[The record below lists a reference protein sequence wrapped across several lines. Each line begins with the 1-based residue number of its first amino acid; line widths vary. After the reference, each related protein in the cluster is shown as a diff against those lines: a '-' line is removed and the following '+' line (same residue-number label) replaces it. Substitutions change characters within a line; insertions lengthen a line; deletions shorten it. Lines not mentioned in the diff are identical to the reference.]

1 VGRELETAGIEFIDE
16 NAAGG
21 NEFDMVREMAR
32 LIDSG
37 KSSDEIAAEIR
48 RMFLTATAADFQRT
62 KTSADALFP
71 KPDNTKS

>member
-1 VGRELETAGIEFIDE
+1 MV
-16 NAAGG
+16 
-21 NEFDMVREMAR
+21 NEFDMAREMAR

-71 KPDNTKS
+71 KPDKTKS